1 MAYIRKTFKVGD
13 KVYIERGTY
22 LPRIFGMITEIDS
35 NHIATIQD
43 RDNKNMTYH
52 IMLSDEQGFIKLHH
66 YTV

>member
-1 MAYIRKTFKVGD
+1 MGYTRKTFRVGD

-22 LPRIFGMITEIDS
+22 LPRIFGTIIEIDY
-35 NHIATIQD
+35 NHIATIRD